1 MSHRHEHE
9 HKVKAK
15 IKGLKPRAK
24 ALLQHVPMPG
34 ANVSWLSKDLKP
46 KRTPSSMRVTVA
58 MDQSGLF
65 KAKITNGGVT
75 EIVNLNEGLPMTP
88 AAMYVFEFMIHKH
101 DRINFACD
109 TGPMGFIQVL
119 RVEEIDSSTAQSSR
133 Q

>member
-1 MSHRHEHE
+1 MSHRHE

-15 IKGLKPRAK
+15 VKGLRPRAR
-24 ALLQHVPMPG
+24 ASIHHVPMPG
-34 ANVSWLSKDLKP
+34 ALVSWLSKDIRP
-46 KRTPSSMRVTVA
+46 KCAPSSIRATVA

-75 EIVNLNEGLPMTP
+75 EIMNFNEGNPLVP
-88 AAMYVFEFMIHKH
+88 AAIYIFEFMVHKH

-119 RVEEIDSSTAQSSR
+119 RVEEIASSAAQSSK